1 MAEHST
7 TVSAEFKGPGSG
19 EAAEVSL
26 VLEQKPFPQDSGDIR
41 TIHQIAEDNNLEFIE
56 MHYSAGGRQVA
67 FSSNTDQ
74 INELYQAQC
83 GKNPDGSITAT
94 IYVFKTPVDLIYNLV
109 ASRGSFLGDPITE
122 STEKEESL
130 NFHLETSVSLG
141 YIVDELISLEWE
153 GDVYDSSGSVI
164 QSDLPLVVGTE
175 LVVNE
180 PVYGTV
186 RIKYTVFGDTWF
198 LNIPQREEAS
208 ADEYRSTVHAFYGMN
223 QVETIEISPPN
234 LESLCT
240 ERVSWSYNSDGEQ
253 PPDDEPTD
261 DGSGTADGTSVA
273 LQLNS
278 YDYCHG
284 GAVSDATYWIG
295 GQQVPATG
303 HTVKRGMTYTIT
315 VKASGYKDFTN
326 SFSV

>member
-1 MAEHST
+1 MADHST
-7 TVSAEFKGPGSG
+7 TVSTEFTGPGAA

-26 VLEQKPFPQDSGDIR
+26 ILEQRPFPQNSGEVDSI
-41 TIHQIAEDNNLEFIE
+41 QQVAEDNNLEFIE
-56 MHYSAGGRQVA
+56 MHYDSSSQQIA
-67 FSSNTDQ
+67 FSANHDE

-94 IYVFKTPVDLIYNLV
+94 VYVFKTPVDLSYNLV
-109 ASRGSFLGDPITE
+109 ASRGTFEGEPVTE

-130 NFHLETSVSLG
+130 SFHLETVVSLG
-141 YIVDELISLEWE
+141 YNVKEILSLEWE
-153 GDVYDSSGSVI
+153 GDVYDSSGGII
-164 QSDLPLVVGTE
+164 QLDVPSLVGTE
-175 LVVNE
+175 LVASTS
-180 PVYGTV
+180 VYGTV
-186 RIKYTVFGDTWF
+186 RIKYTVFGDTWL
-198 LNIPQREEAS
+198 LNIPPREEAS
-208 ADEYRSTVHAFYGMN
+208 ADEFQSTVHAFYGIN

-234 LESLCT
+234 LESLCDQ
-240 ERVSWSYNSDGEQ
+240 RVTWSLNADDEQ
-253 PPDDEPTD
+253 PADDEPVD
-261 DGSGTADGTSVA
+261 DGTADGSSVA
-273 LQLNS
+273 LQLHA

-284 GAVSDATYWIG
+284 GAISGATYWIG